1 MNAANT
7 INVPEAVRVSLTQ
20 TDMLPIHPVTVFA
33 ALAPA
38 CMIMFMIAAL
48 AGLARFSNNPRRNRV
63 IGLAIKTFALTMIP
77 MMVTAAVGIT
87 GHNADRTHRMLTA
100 IEDGSATDEQR
111 QRALDRAKQN
121 LSESLATAPG
131 IDHVIDADFDH
142 LTLSTESGNASCAY
156 EIHVEYPRASDP
168 DSVGQIT
175 LSPIDDQCADVF
187 PVPDF
192 DNRLD

>member
-1 MNAANT
+1 MNTANAT
-7 INVPEAVRVSLTQ
+7 TVPEAIRVSLTQ
-20 TDMLPIHPVTVFA
+20 TDMLPIHPVMVFA

-77 MMVTAAVGIT
+77 VMAITAVGVISQ
-87 GHNADRTHRMLTA
+87 NADRTHRMLTA
-100 IEDGSATDEQR
+100 IQDGSATDEQHR
-111 QRALDRAKQN
+111 RALDRAKQN
-121 LSESLATAPG
+121 LSESLVTAPG
-131 IDHVIDADFDH
+131 IDHVINADFDH

-156 EIHVEYPRASDP
+156 EIHVEYPRADDP
-168 DSVGQIT
+168 GSIGQIT
-175 LSPIDDQCADVF
+175 LNPIDDQCAEVF

-192 DNRLD
+192 KGRLD

>member
-7 INVPEAVRVSLTQ
+7 TNVPEAIRVSLTQ
-20 TDMLPIHPVTVFA
+20 TDMLPIHPATVFA

-48 AGLARFSNNPRRNRV
+48 AGLADFSDNPRRNQA
-63 IGLAIKTFALTMIP
+63 IELTIKTFALTMIP
-77 MMVTAAVGIT
+77 VMAIAAVGIT
-87 GHNADRTHRMLTA
+87 GQNADRTHRMLTA
-100 IEDGSATDEQR
+100 IEEGSATDEQHR
-111 QRALDRAKQN
+111 RALDRAKQN
-121 LSESLATAPG
+121 LSESLVTAPG

-156 EIHVEYPRASDP
+156 EIHVEYPRAGDP
-168 DSVGQIT
+168 DSIGQIT
-175 LSPIDDQCADVF
+175 IGPIDDQCAEVF

-192 DNRLD
+192 NDRLD

>member
-7 INVPEAVRVSLTQ
+7 TNVPEAIRVSLTQ
-20 TDMLPIHPVTVFA
+20 TDMLPIHPATVFA
-33 ALAPA
+33 ALTPA

-48 AGLARFSNNPRRNRV
+48 AGLADFSDNPRRNQA
-63 IGLAIKTFALTMIP
+63 IELTIKTFALTMIP
-77 MMVTAAVGIT
+77 VMAIAAVGIT
-87 GHNADRTHRMLTA
+87 GQNADRTHRMLTA
-100 IEDGSATDEQR
+100 IEEGSATDEQHR
-111 QRALDRAKQN
+111 RALDRAKQN
-121 LSESLATAPG
+121 LSESLVTAPG

-168 DSVGQIT
+168 DSIGQIT
-175 LSPIDDQCADVF
+175 ISPIDDQCAEVF

-192 DNRLD
+192 EGRLD

>member
-1 MNAANT
+1 MTASNM
-7 INVPEAVRVSLTQ
+7 PEAIRVSLTQ
-20 TDMLPIHPVTVFA
+20 TDMLPIHPATVFA
-33 ALAPA
+33 ALVPA

-48 AGLARFSNNPRRNRV
+48 AGLANFSNNPRRNRV

-77 MMVTAAVGIT
+77 VMAITAVGIT
-87 GHNADRTHRMLTA
+87 GYNADRTHRMLTA

-111 QRALDRAKQN
+111 RRALDRAKQN

-156 EIHVEYPRASDP
+156 EIHVEYPWAGDP
-168 DSVGQIT
+168 GSVGQIT
-175 LSPIDDQCADVF
+175 LGPIDDQCAEVF

-192 DNRLD
+192 EGRLG